1 MERFAGRVAVVTGA
15 SSGIGANIAKDL
27 AEAGMLVVGVA
38 RRKDRLED
46 LAASLSAKGTKG
58 RLEVVQ
64 ADLSTVEE
72 VHRVFNWVE
81 DNLGG
86 VSVVINSAGVVA
98 TNTIQDLDLSEIQN
112 IVTTNVTAVM
122 ASCKEAVSSM
132 KKHDIKD
139 GHIININSV
148 AGHVV
153 INMPGMSY
161 SAYTATKYAVT
172 AMCKGLRFDVQ
183 RIPGFK
189 IRVTSIS
196 PGDVNTEMAHVIYSS
211 DTPECILQ
219 TKDVS
224 SAVMYALACPSSV
237 EITELTIQPTGE
249 MC

>member
-153 INMPGMSY
+153 VNIPGMSF